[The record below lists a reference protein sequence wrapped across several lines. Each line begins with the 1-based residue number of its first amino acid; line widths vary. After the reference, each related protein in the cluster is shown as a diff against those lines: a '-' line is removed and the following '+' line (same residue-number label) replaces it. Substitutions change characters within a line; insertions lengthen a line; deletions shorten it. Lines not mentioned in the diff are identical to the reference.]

1 MSDETIFREVD
12 EEFRQE
18 QLKKIWDKYGWYIAG
33 VAVAI
38 VLGVAGMKGWKAW
51 TKSSIEASGASFARA
66 IELVEA
72 GRHDEARERLKQL
85 AKSGY
90 GGYKSLARIKAADL
104 AVNDKQAQVEM
115 FDAIAKD
122 RSIDKTLRQLARIRA
137 AFLRVDEANAN
148 EIRRRLEDLNTPLN
162 PWRHTARE
170 LLGLHAWKSGLWDKA
185 NEFYGQILADPASPA
200 DIRARAARMRDLVA
214 PHLPAPASPAAK

>member
-12 EEFRQE
+12 EEVRQE
-18 QLKKIWDKYGWYIAG
+18 QLKKIWDRYGWYIAG

-51 TKSSIEASGASFARA
+51 TKSSIEASGTSFAKA

-72 GRHDEARERLKQL
+72 GKYTEAQERLRQL

-104 AVNDKQAQVEM
+104 AVKDKAAQVRM
-115 FDAIAKD
+115 FDAIAQD
-122 RSIDKTLRQLARIRA
+122 RSIDETLRQLARIRA
-137 AFLRVDEANAN
+137 AFLRVDEANAS
-148 EIRRRLEDLNTPLN
+148 EMQRRLEGLNTPLN
-162 PWRHTARE
+162 PWRHSARE

-185 NEFYGQILADPASPA
+185 NEFYGQILADAASPR
-200 DIRARAARMRDLVA
+200 DVRTRAAQMRDLIA
-214 PHLPAPASPAAK
+214 PHLSPGPAAK